1 MLARAPSYL
10 ALHLTKNCLSFA
22 SIFTIAGGFFS
33 RALGVLRSVSLL
45 FPTRLKVVTH
55 DFADRSG
62 FRAWLVDGE
71 TPFRSHFSEPD
82 AQEHSSSPF
91 VWFSK
96 TDCETADPGDIDCFL
111 GGHDDT
117 LNWCRRFMAPKKDD
131 DEAPAKSIQV
141 DDGYTKD
148 HGFDYDLVVIGG
160 GSGGMAASKEAA
172 ALGAKVACL
181 DFVKPSPFGTT
192 WGLGMSISIILAKCQ
207 RRVSQILS
215 FHCITQVALA

>member
-1 MLARAPSYL
+1 MC
-10 ALHLTKNCLSFA
+10 LTTRKSVTFSCYYGL
-22 SIFTIAGGFFS
+22 AGGFFT
-33 RALGVLRSVSLL
+33 RALGILRSVSIL
-45 FPTRLKVVTH
+45 FPHRLKVVTH

-62 FRAWLVDGE
+62 FRSWLIDGE
-71 TPFRSHFSEPD
+71 TPFRNNFLD
-82 AQEHSSSPF
+82 NTKAQQHSSSPF

-96 TDCETADPGDIDCFL
+96 SASETADASDIDSFL

-117 LNWCRRFMAPKKDD
+117 LDWCRSFMTPKN
-131 DEAPAKSIQV
+131 DESEAEEPSVQV

-181 DFVKPSPFGTT
+181 DYVKPSPFGTT
-192 WGLGMSISIILAKCQ
+192 WGLGKC
-207 RRVSQILS
+207 
-215 FHCITQVALA
+215 